1 MSRSNQNETYN
12 PSQRWFD
19 WNGAGDGGF
28 PEFYDK
34 NKDNGEGKDP
44 GGNIKVSI
52 PFLFIVLDQMSTIK
66 GWNDA
71 QKSGIFSNEVRNSK
85 QTPMTVKFHKGG
97 VVAQGLYENIKAQVV
112 AAGGKF
118 TSNIYIAYKGDDGKL
133 AIGAIQLKG
142 AALMAW
148 SEFSKKHRA
157 DIMKKAVVITGFK
170 DGVKGAVKFRTPV
183 FGLKE
188 VKEETNKAAI
198 ELDAI
203 LQAYLIPYCAKT
215 ASIEGQ
221 ANVVHAE
228 QASVSSD
235 AVSEKEMAESEA
247 TFVPDESD
255 VPF

>member
-1 MSRSNQNETYN
+1 MSRSNQNELYN
-12 PSQRWFD
+12 PSTKWFD

-28 PEFYDK
+28 PEFYNK
-34 NKDNGEGKDP
+34 EKDNGEGKDP
-44 GGNIKVSI
+44 GGNVRVPI
-52 PFLFIVLDQMSTIK
+52 PFQFIVLDQMSAIK

-97 VVAQGLYENIKAQVV
+97 VVAQGLYENIKAQVI

-118 TSNIYIAYKGDDGKL
+118 TANIYIAFKDETGKM
-133 AIGAIQLKG
+133 AIGSIQLKG
-142 AALMAW
+142 AGLKAW

-157 DIMKKAVVITGFK
+157 DIMKKAVVITGFQ
-170 DGVKGAVKFRTPV
+170 DGQKGAIKFRTPV

-203 LQAYLIPYCAKT
+203 LQAYLVPYCAKT

-221 ANVVHAE
+221 AAAIPAE
-228 QASVSSD
+228 QASAPVVQEP
-235 AVSEKEMAESEA
+235 AAAAEELI
-247 TFVPDESD
+247 PDMVHPD
-255 VPF
+255 DDPF